1 MRSAGRAFAGGL
13 KVVELALP
21 LVHGTFPL
29 QEAVALA
36 VQTLLKLQ
44 VAQEE
49 LLLGGQQVEL
59 ASAAT

>member
-1 MRSAGRAFAGGL
+1 M